1 MKCIYNKFI
10 YMKCTYIGHIQLY
23 VKFIYS
29 FIYMKFIYTQISKT
43 SANQEKVN
51 FKNFC
56 KPRKVKTNN
65 KMKKIAKYNP
75 KSYSP

>member
-1 MKCIYNKFI
+1 
-10 YMKCTYIGHIQLY
+10 
-23 VKFIYS
+23 
-29 FIYMKFIYTQISKT
+29 MKFIYTQISKT
-43 SANQEKVN
+43 SANQGKLN

-65 KMKKIAKYNP
+65 KMKKIAKCIP